1 MKVNLK
7 IIGYF
12 LMALWIIFSVVY
24 IINDIWQDFKT
35 QQLKKA
41 YEQGKIDT
49 INLLIKEAE
58 KCQPVPIFSGEKEIR
73 VIKIGCQINQ

>member
-12 LMALWIIFSVVY
+12 LIALWIIFSVVY

>member
-7 IIGYF
+7 IVGYF
-12 LMALWIIFSVVY
+12 LIALWTIFSVVY

>member
-7 IIGYF
+7 IAGYF
-12 LMALWIIFSVVY
+12 LIILWIIFSLVY
-24 IINDIWQDFKT
+24 ILNDIWQDFKS

-58 KCQPVPIFSGEKEIR
+58 KCQPVPIFGGEKEIR
-73 VIKIGCQINQ
+73 VIKVGCQINQ

>member
-7 IIGYF
+7 IAGYF
-12 LMALWIIFSVVY
+12 LIILWTIFSLVY
-24 IINDIWQDFKT
+24 ILNDIWQDFKS

-58 KCQPVPIFSGEKEIR
+58 KCQPVPIFGGEKEIR
-73 VIKIGCQINQ
+73 VIKVGCQINQ